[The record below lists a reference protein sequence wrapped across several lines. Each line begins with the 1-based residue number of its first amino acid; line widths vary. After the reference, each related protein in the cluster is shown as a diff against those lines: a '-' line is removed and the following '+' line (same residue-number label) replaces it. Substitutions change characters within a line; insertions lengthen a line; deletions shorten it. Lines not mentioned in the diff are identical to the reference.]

1 MDYYIYLDVEPEVA
15 LERIKTRDRYGEN
28 NITLD
33 YLKSLRE
40 QYEKSLEQTLNV
52 FSVDANLDSE
62 IVEERV
68 RSILKTSFI
77 P

>member
-1 MDYYIYLDVEPEVA
+1 MDYYIYLDVKPEVA
-15 LERIKTRDRYGEN
+15 LERIKTRDRCGEN

-33 YLKSLRE
+33 CLESLRE
-40 QYEKSLEQTLNV
+40 QYEKSPEQTLNV